1 MHRCSTIEFTVEQTN
16 GPVQAQVQG
25 STVYICEASSQ
36 SKWWHTHYLHPQ
48 IFFSIFVNPPSKL
61 PCQTSLVAQWIRIHL
76 PVQGTWVGPLVQE
89 DLTCHGA
96 TKPVRHNYWTCALE
110 PMRCSYWSLQAESL
124 CSATREA
131 RALQLQSS
139 PWAAMKTRCNH
150 KFKK

>member
-61 PCQTSLVAQWIRIHL
+61 PCQASLVAQWIRIHL
-76 PVQGTWVGPLVQE
+76 PVQGTQVQSLVQE
-89 DLTCHGA
+89 DSTCCRA
-96 TKPVRHNYWTCALE
+96 TMPACHNYCVPRVMPCNSRSHHSKNPE
-110 PMRCSYWSLQAESL
+110 HRNSGPRS
-124 CSATREA
+124 
-131 RALQLQSS
+131 QLQKACTKQWRPSTAKS
-139 PWAAMKTRCNH
+139 K
-150 KFKK
+150 

>member
-1 MHRCSTIEFTVEQTN
+1 MQVTCGTNPQPRMIFPFFFFYSRPIPSQRWRGMTSTLHSPFLPEVFTFEQN
-16 GPVQAQVQG
+16 VCP
-25 STVYICEASSQ
+25 
-36 SKWWHTHYLHPQ
+36 W
-48 IFFSIFVNPPSKL
+48 
-61 PCQTSLVAQWIRIHL
+61 TSLVAQWIRIHL